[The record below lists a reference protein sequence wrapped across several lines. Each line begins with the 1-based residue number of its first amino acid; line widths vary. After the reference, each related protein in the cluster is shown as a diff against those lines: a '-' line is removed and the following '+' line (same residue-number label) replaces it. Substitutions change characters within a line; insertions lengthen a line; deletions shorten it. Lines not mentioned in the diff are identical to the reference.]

1 MLFTKY
7 DSEISG
13 LKSKKD
19 ILENEIINCSCWFG
33 GLGEDTRQPCTLCP
47 EKRDKLN
54 IINARLLV
62 LSIKKLKMEDK

>member
-7 DSEISG
+7 DSEISR

-33 GLGEDTRQPCTLCP
+33 GLGENT
-47 EKRDKLN
+47 
-54 IINARLLV
+54 
-62 LSIKKLKMEDK
+62 